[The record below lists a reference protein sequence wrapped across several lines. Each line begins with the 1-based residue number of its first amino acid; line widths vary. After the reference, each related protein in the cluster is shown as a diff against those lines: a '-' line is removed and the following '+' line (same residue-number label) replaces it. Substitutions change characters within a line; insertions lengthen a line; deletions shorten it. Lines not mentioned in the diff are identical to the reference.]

1 MQAKPPIVVDDT
13 IWMSKALE
21 FARKAGTKGEV
32 PVGAVLVQDNNLIA
46 GGANRPI
53 GDNDP
58 TAHAEIVTLRRA
70 ATELN
75 NYRLPGTTLYVT
87 LEPCTMC
94 IGAIIHARVS
104 RLVIGATDPKSG
116 AVYSVYNIGSDN
128 LLNHSIEI
136 EKGVLEEECR
146 DLLKSFFKSRRILKK
161 EARKK

>member
-1 MQAKPPIVVDDT
+1 MQEKTPSIVDDT
-13 IWMSKALE
+13 SWMSKALE
-21 FARKAGTKGEV
+21 FARQAGNEGEV
-32 PVGAVLVQDNNLIA
+32 PVGAVLVQDSKLIA

-70 ATELN
+70 AIELN

-116 AVYSVYNIGSDN
+116 AVYSIYNIGSDD
-128 LLNHSIEI
+128 LLNHTIEI
-136 EKGVLEEECR
+136 EKGILEEECR
-146 DLLKSFFKSRRILKK
+146 DLLKSFFKSRRIRKK
-161 EARKK
+161 ECRRK